1 MDGDEGK
8 DMEVDEDGSV
18 PVYVRSDAR
27 GDIVADELVVAKGVT
42 VDTVV
47 DGDEGKDMGV
57 DGDGSVSV
65 NVRSEVRVDV
75 VADELVVAQG
85 VTGDTVEEGKD
96 MGYNVDVSENQTSVN
111 ACTFSSADDIK
122 IYKIGHNIRDKFV
135 VTSAAGMRFQASVL
149 SLYVHALRVHFMSRR
164 YFGTRKNYVD
174 LAKTVTYQKHK
185 DNFFLLDQGNLNIDV
200 FRNEHKF
207 GNYIGVETLTK
218 AMASMFPEETG
229 FHPTLIQ
236 NFSLPRKNVITN
248 LSTTFSEFIAEQQQ
262 QQPTADLSIFLL
274 T

>member
-18 PVYVRSDAR
+18 PANVRSEAR
-27 GDIVADELVVAKGVT
+27 GDDVANELVVAKGAK

-57 DGDGSVSV
+57 
-65 NVRSEVRVDV
+65 
-75 VADELVVAQG
+75 
-85 VTGDTVEEGKD
+85 
-96 MGYNVDVSENQTSVN
+96 NVDVSENLTSVN

-122 IYKIGHNIRDKFV
+122 IYKSGHNIRDKFV

-149 SLYVHALRVHFMSRR
+149 SLYVHALIVHFMSRR
-164 YFGTRKNYVD
+164 YFGTRKIYVD

-185 DNFFLLDQGNLNIDV
+185 DNFFLLDQGNIHIDV
-200 FRNEHKF
+200 FRNEHKS

-218 AMASMFPEETG
+218 AMASMFPKETG

-236 NFSLPRKNVITN
+236 NFSLPRKTAFTN

-262 QQPTADLSIFLL
+262 QQPTADLSIIFVDF
-274 T
+274 TPTDKIRGAAY